1 MFDRTSVVSRIFEA
15 FRLHLARRSG
25 MRSLDKRRQ
34 LLHNCAM
41 MQQWNRTLPESLF
54 AALGNDV
61 RLTVVGLLAKG
72 ERCLCEIA
80 PHFHQDPSVICRH
93 LQLLERAGVVLSRR
107 DGQRIFYRLADRR
120 TVKLLETAL
129 DIIEHPG
136 RARPVGPKASKEDR

>member
-1 MFDRTSVVSRIFEA
+1 MV
-15 FRLHLARRSG
+15 
-25 MRSLDKRRQ
+25 
-34 LLHNCAM
+34 
-41 MQQWNRTLPESLF
+41 QQSTPALPESLF

-61 RLTVVGLLAKG
+61 RLNIVGLLVKG

-93 LQLLERAGVVLSRR
+93 LQLLERAGVVISRR

-129 DIIEHPG
+129 DIVEHPD
-136 RARPVGPKASKEDR
+136 RAHPVGARVSKEERRC

>member
-1 MFDRTSVVSRIFEA
+1 M
-15 FRLHLARRSG
+15 
-25 MRSLDKRRQ
+25 
-34 LLHNCAM
+34 
-41 MQQWNRTLPESLF
+41 PESLF

-61 RLTVVGLLAKG
+61 RLSVVGLLTKG

-120 TVKLLETAL
+120 TVRLVETAM
-129 DIIEHPG
+129 DIVEHPC
-136 RARPVGPKASKEDR
+136 RTHPNGPKGSKEDK

>member
-1 MFDRTSVVSRIFEA
+1 M
-15 FRLHLARRSG
+15 
-25 MRSLDKRRQ
+25 
-34 LLHNCAM
+34 
-41 MQQWNRTLPESLF
+41 PESLF

-61 RLTVVGLLAKG
+61 RLSIVGLLVKG

-136 RARPVGPKASKEDR
+136 RALPVAARRPKENK